1 MDNLILKSTQLPDA
15 IKKRFGER
23 SAGKQRAMA
32 AEGHLLLVLHKAP
45 KPNQRDRSTVFFW
58 RKPDGKWQASHGG
71 TGFQLLNEHIKA
83 YNQAE
88 TDLQTRYEEAEEA
101 EDYFALLEEMTPLR
115 RATRNL
121 RSTLQSARE
130 MIPLDRDLID
140 CRDWAESI
148 ERNLDLLYENTQ
160 NALNF
165 SIALRGEEQNQ
176 LSLKSV
182 ESANRLNIL
191 AAIFLPLTAL
201 ASLFGMNLKSGL
213 AGSSIA
219 TFWSIFFLG
228 IVSGFFMLRWVKQGQ
243 FL

>member
-1 MDNLILKSTQLPDA
+1 MDNLILKSNQLPDT

-23 SAGKQRAMA
+23 SAGKQRAME

-45 KPNQRDRSTVFFW
+45 KPHQHDRSAVFFW
-58 RKPDGKWQASHGG
+58 RKPDGKWQASNGG
-71 TGFQLLNEHIKA
+71 SGIQLLNAHIQS

-88 TDLQTRYEEAEEA
+88 SELQKRYEEAEEA
-101 EDYFALLEEMTPLR
+101 EDYFELLEEMTPLR

-121 RSTLQSARE
+121 RSTLQTARE

-140 CRDWAESI
+140 GRDWAESI
-148 ERNLDLLYENTQ
+148 ERNLDLLYENTK
-160 NALNF
+160 NALEF
-165 SIALRGEEQNQ
+165 RIAQRGEEQNQ

-201 ASLFGMNLKSGL
+201 ASLFGMNLSSGL
-213 AGSSIA
+213 EGSSIA

-228 IVSGFFMLRWVKQGQ
+228 VVSGFFLLRWVKQGR